1 MKSWI
6 RSFIDLFTESA
17 RTFEGQ
23 EKGEEVVL
31 LLRRHPFVALMPVST
46 LASIGLIVFIAFLA
60 FYSSIANSPYFTLA
74 LYLLS
79 IFYLLLWIMIF
90 YKLTM
95 YTLNTVI
102 VTDRRIIERDQNSF
116 FDRKV
121 SELHIYRIQDITV
134 STKGI
139 IPTMLHYGDIVVQTA
154 ASDKEFTFHEMPRPE
169 EVKNAIMKVVS
180 MANAGVKPQ
189 TDHTTSST

>member
-1 MKSWI
+1 MKMKLKD
-6 RSFIDLFTESA
+6 FIELFTESA
-17 RTFEGQ
+17 KTFEGQ

-31 LLRRHPFVALMPVST
+31 LLRRHPFVALMPAST
-46 LASIGLIVFIAFLA
+46 LTTVGVITALIFLA
-60 FYSSIANSPYFTLA
+60 FYSYLAQTPYFELVLFLGS
-74 LYLLS
+74 LY
-79 IFYLLLWIMIF
+79 YLLLWLMIF

-154 ASDKEFTFHEMPRPE
+154 ASEKEFTFHEMPNPE
-169 EVKNAIMKVVS
+169 EVKNSIMRVVS
-180 MANAGVKPQ
+180 MANAGVKPASEAV
-189 TDHTTSST
+189 HN